1 MLSPCNNGQ
10 RPPATLA
17 LSLLH
22 YKMSGVLNS
31 FAHAQKSYNQK
42 GLPWL
47 PALVTETDQGNL
59 SPLSLAQMRRPKPT
73 CFSLLIQSRRLAFA
87 LALASAGRSNPARMA
102 MIAMTTN
109 NSMSVNARG
118 NCFVFIKKNNFKT
131 ASSRHPIAR
140 LNAGRCQTLI
150 YYIFV
155 MLNGTISLYSTD

>member
-22 YKMSGVLNS
+22 FKMSGVLNS
-31 FAHAQKSYNQK
+31 LAHARKSSTQK

-47 PALVTETDQGNL
+47 PPLVTETDQGNL
-59 SPLSLAQMRRPKPT
+59 SPLSLAQTRRPKPT

-87 LALASAGRSNPARMA
+87 FDLASAGRSNPARMA

-109 NSMSVNARG
+109 NSMSVKAHDKR
-118 NCFVFIKKNNFKT
+118 FVFIKKQLQK
-131 ASSRHPIAR
+131 R
-140 LNAGRCQTLI
+140 LCSDTL
-150 YYIFV
+150 
-155 MLNGTISLYSTD
+155 LLG